1 MRPAS
6 NGGTVFAG
14 VVFDSAKL
22 DLSSR
27 EDLFLA
33 IHQEFFVFADS
44 AIRAGI
50 DSALVKAD
58 ATDAYG
64 RTG

>member
-1 MRPAS
+1 
-6 NGGTVFAG
+6 

-22 DLSSR
+22 DLGSR